1 MGLRNREY
9 LDISPHQ
16 EQMNENLY
24 EVLPILH
31 QENNQGAPDLT
42 FEDFKDV
49 SELERSRDK
58 EWLREQES
66 KKSSEKHEL
75 GVFFEAALPQ
85 AGYYGW
91 LGDVEFVNFKKN
103 SAIDRYNDR
112 KGTDFMIELPPDKKG
127 GKSSVLRIDATT
139 GSDVD
144 RLSQKVAGQAEV
156 ELGNGKF
163 GGVYFKTNFPGKG
176 RPEKEK
182 INSAPRVV
190 MYLDYGQITELGL
203 QLVAH
208 KVKGDKE
215 ARKSLEESSLQLT
228 LIEQARRQLESQAI
242 LALAMFTEKVEKYGR
257 NKKLPAEQVEAVQG
271 LFERLSQAVEAKDSS
286 KALELVNE
294 FLNSEHLKNLPR
306 SIETK
311 KILEGLTPWLD
322 HFSKLEQEKKDSL
335 PEQASKKALIEAEVS
350 RPHQVLTD
358 FPSEARS
365 HLPRGLQLV

>member
-139 GSDVD
+139 E
-144 RLSQKVAGQAEV
+144 Q
-156 ELGNGKF
+156 
-163 GGVYFKTNFPGKG
+163 NF
-176 RPEKEK
+176 
-182 INSAPRVV
+182 
-190 MYLDYGQITELGL
+190 Y
-203 QLVAH
+203 H
-208 KVKGDKE
+208 
-215 ARKSLEESSLQLT
+215 
-228 LIEQARRQLESQAI
+228 
-242 LALAMFTEKVEKYGR
+242 
-257 NKKLPAEQVEAVQG
+257 
-271 LFERLSQAVEAKDSS
+271 LF
-286 KALELVNE
+286 
-294 FLNSEHLKNLPR
+294 
-306 SIETK
+306 
-311 KILEGLTPWLD
+311 
-322 HFSKLEQEKKDSL
+322 
-335 PEQASKKALIEAEVS
+335 
-350 RPHQVLTD
+350 
-358 FPSEARS
+358 
-365 HLPRGLQLV
+365 